1 MEPIKVVHKIKLG
14 VVTNLLLAGIGTG
27 VAVDAV
33 MHYKNWKETKR
44 FRQIGEELKE
54 IGKKMHEGV
63 NKFNETNEEEVEE
76 EA

>member
-33 MHYKNWKETKR
+33 MRYRNWKETKML
-44 FRQIGEELKE
+44 RQIGDELKG
-54 IGKKMHEGV
+54 IGEKIHEGV
-63 NKFNETNEEEVEE
+63 NEFNETNKEEVEE

>member
-27 VAVDAV
+27 VAIDAV
-33 MHYKNWKETKR
+33 MRYKNWKETKSLR
-44 FRQIGEELKE
+44 RIGEKLRE
-54 IGKKMHEGV
+54 IGEKIHEGV
-63 NKFNETNEEEVEE
+63 NEFNETNNEEVEE

>member
-27 VAVDAV
+27 VAIDAV
-33 MHYKNWKETKR
+33 MRYKNWKETKR
-44 FRQIGEELKE
+44 LRQIGDELKE
-54 IGKKMHEGV
+54 ITEKVHEGV
-63 NKFNETNEEEVEE
+63 NKLYETNEEEVEE